1 MTKLTTKFLS
11 YLSLILILSYFIHFF
26 SLKNLQLPTN
36 STLLLPAY
44 LANYILAIVIFFSLL
59 FLQKKYEHLLGFIFM
74 GGSFLKFAIF
84 FILFYPTYRL
94 DTEIT
99 RLEATSF
106 LIPYLLSL
114 AIETYFLI
122 RLLNK
127 KTK

>member
-1 MTKLTTKFLS
+1 MTKLSVKFIS

-26 SLKNLQLPTN
+26 NLKNLQLPTN

-44 LANYILAIVIFFSLL
+44 LANYILAIVIFFTLL

-74 GGSFLKFAIF
+74 AGSLLKFAVF
-84 FILFYPTYRL
+84 FILFYPTYRE
-94 DTEIT
+94 DADIT

-122 RLLNK
+122 QLLNK